1 MTENLKTGRWN
12 PSRVMTAIGRIGY
25 SPVAAIL
32 DIVDNSVSNGA
43 GSVAVHLD
51 VEKEDREGPGRRK
64 SYVSGIRISDNGS
77 GMTEQELDEAI
88 ALGSSDENY
97 TENTLSRFGMGLK
110 SASAS
115 LGARLTIITRGSDDQ
130 ARTLVQ
136 DLEVITE
143 VGDYVYSLAE
153 SSTEELAL
161 LDAVTSGGTGTVV
174 EITKIHQSNM
184 TSPAEIIAGLE
195 TQAGATYYY
204 AIQDDGLQLSI
215 MDTPIQAFDPLFES
229 EATEDLDER
238 NWDGLSVQYI
248 HKGQAIQ
255 LTPDGSIMA
264 TVTMTQLPHPPSM
277 NVSGTMKQ
285 AKVRD
290 MYNIAAG
297 NYGFYIYRNG
307 RLISWAAS
315 LGMVPQDQ
323 DLYSFRGRLE
333 ITSDADDVLNIDVTK
348 SRILLS
354 DTAQIQL
361 NPLLSEG
368 IKKSRAAWQTA
379 GRSVNSI
386 TNSSPHD
393 EINESLDRISD
404 IEDEN
409 DRLDEEA
416 SPADERE
423 KLKRRRK
430 EATEEKPANEVEQEA
445 VREQKQRVQY
455 VGMLPNNQLWERAHD
470 PSQGL
475 IVRVNMAHRLYID
488 IIQVSQENAQLIK
501 VLDVLFYSLARAEY
515 DLVYK
520 TDLLDQDA
528 ASKVMDEFRERA
540 GGALSEVI
548 RLAGAETLKSS

>member
-1 MTENLKTGRWN
+1 
-12 PSRVMTAIGRIGY
+12 MTAIGRIGY